1 MRLHVKN
8 LTLLLSIFLFF
19 TGCSSGNNA
28 EYKFSENRIADIAIL
43 KIRMENNDLEITH
56 LITHNRKLNPSSKH
70 FQKLISSNQEK
81 ISELKSRKEALLN
94 ELNVIH
100 EIEREYQSKKCG
112 SHEKTDLVFLVSKLN
127 ISADMSDIVK

>member
-28 EYKFSENRIADIAIL
+28 EYKFSENRIADIGIL
-43 KIRMENNDLEITH
+43 KIRMENNDLEITR

-70 FQKLISSNQEK
+70 SQKLISINQEK
-81 ISELKSRKEALLN
+81 ISELESEKDILLN
-94 ELNVIH
+94 NLNVIY
-100 EIEREYQSKKCG
+100 EIEREYQSKK
-112 SHEKTDLVFLVSKLN
+112 
-127 ISADMSDIVK
+127 